1 MYVYLEGRGN
11 KGRERD
17 LKGEGD
23 EEEEELGFG
32 EEKTTAE
39 EEMQECAMSG
49 PLDSGERERE
59 RERGRRV
66 LSNDAAPERKA
77 SQNQKILKIK
87 EERPAHAT
95 PTPFP
100 FNWSRRGSIYL

>member
-39 EEMQECAMSG
+39 EEMQECAMYG
-49 PLDSGERERE
+49 PLDSGERERG
-59 RERGRRV
+59 REEEGSYPMMRLLSEKLLRTRR
-66 LSNDAAPERKA
+66 
-77 SQNQKILKIK
+77 
-87 EERPAHAT
+87 
-95 PTPFP
+95 
-100 FNWSRRGSIYL
+100 Y